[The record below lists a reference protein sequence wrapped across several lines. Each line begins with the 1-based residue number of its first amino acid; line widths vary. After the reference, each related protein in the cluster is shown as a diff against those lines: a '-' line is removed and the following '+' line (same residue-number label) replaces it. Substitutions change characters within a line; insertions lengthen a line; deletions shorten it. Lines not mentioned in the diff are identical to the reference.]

1 MLTEDLGLST
11 TVLTKEGAVLI
22 VLEELIITLRG
33 SPKLE
38 LDAADEPVFGG
49 NCVVDVDEGCGISYA

>member
-38 LDAADEPVFGG
+38 LDAADEPVFSGEEKI
-49 NCVVDVDEGCGISYA
+49 V